1 MENPTHATAHAPE
14 RIFQQ
19 KLRIFSVAIISLSS
33 KRKKI
38 YKLPGQN
45 KLNKT
50 ACLKNALY
58 VNGIFQYHVT
68 HDVSVYAIRRRNG
81 G

>member
-1 MENPTHATAHAPE
+1 MCGA
-14 RIFQQ
+14 
-19 KLRIFSVAIISLSS
+19 FSLDMS
-33 KRKKI
+33 I
-38 YKLPGQN
+38 YKLTEQN

-58 VNGIFQYHVT
+58 AKGIFQYHVT
-68 HDVSVYAIRRRNG
+68 HDVNVYAIRRRNG

>member
-1 MENPTHATAHAPE
+1 M
-14 RIFQQ
+14 
-19 KLRIFSVAIISLSS
+19 
-33 KRKKI
+33 
-38 YKLPGQN
+38 YKLTEKN
-45 KLNKT
+45 KLNRT

-81 G
+81 EYTLPVLIC